1 MAMLIA
7 YNDKSDIYRID
18 LMYPETEI
26 YIKANDIVEAREFF
40 IKHMTWMFDEAVREK
55 LKLTF

>member
-1 MAMLIA
+1 MIT

-26 YIKANDIVEAREFF
+26 YIKANDIVQAREIF
-40 IKHMTWMFDEAVREK
+40 IERMAWLFDESVREK
-55 LKLTF
+55 LKRD

>member
-1 MAMLIA
+1 MLIA

-26 YIKANDIVEAREFF
+26 YIKAEDIVQAKERFVE
-40 IKHMTWMFDEAVREK
+40 HMAWLFDEAVREK
-55 LKLTF
+55 LKDSF

>member
-1 MAMLIA
+1 MLIA

-26 YIKANDIVEAREFF
+26 YIKANDIAEARETF

>member
-1 MAMLIA
+1 MFIA

-26 YIKANDIVEAREFF
+26 YIKANDIAEVKDIFIAKMASLFEEAINKR
-40 IKHMTWMFDEAVREK
+40 
-55 LKLTF
+55 LKD

>member
-1 MAMLIA
+1 MLIA

-26 YIKANDIVEAREFF
+26 YIKAEDITQARQIF
-40 IKHMTWMFDEAVREK
+40 IERITWMFDEAVREK
-55 LKLTF
+55 LKDSF